1 MLALF
6 LFGFNKSKNVK
17 NILKNILLQYFKM
30 MAGFCVSVVV
40 VVCLLAFFVCFL
52 VDYFQIVVAY

>member
-30 MAGFCVSVVV
+30 MAGFCVSIVV
-40 VVCLLAFFVCFL
+40 VVCLLAFLCVFWLIIFKL
-52 VDYFQIVVAY
+52 